1 MSDHHDN
8 DVQAFLDQGSWAPG
22 TPWREVVTDT
32 TEYLVNAGLCFS
44 SGEIA
49 RWLRIF
55 RPSEVFAV
63 RSLGEHVRDLF
74 YSGLFGTYTMV
85 PRTTQG
91 LGRTP
96 AGVEV
101 FVYAPDDSTGYN
113 HEFEVDI
120 PKPGGAATAYPDLSA
135 SASVPASP
143 APSTPPGTAKSGVAI
158 NGSSQPLVALKA
170 TVQKDARLQVP
181 RAAFEAFVHFCN
193 TPMKGG
199 DPVWVKVENDKA
211 VITIADP
218 GDGSK
223 QYDLWADSG
232 RVSFP
237 SQTAP
242 FTPGDTYLVNI
253 APAGLTVD
261 LTQRV

>member
-1 MSDHHDN
+1 MSTTNHYDD
-8 DVQAFLDQGSWAPG
+8 DVKAFLDQGTWAPN
-22 TPWREVVTDT
+22 TPWRDLVTDLT
-32 TEYLVNAGLCFS
+32 AYLVQGGLCFS

-49 RWLRIF
+49 RWLRIN
-55 RPSEVFAV
+55 RPAEVFAV
-63 RSLGEHVRDLF
+63 GSVGEHVRDLF
-74 YSGLFGTYTMV
+74 YGGAFGTYTMV

-101 FVYAPDDSTGYN
+101 FVYAPDDQDGWG

-120 PKPGGAATAYPDLSA
+120 PRPGGAATTYPDLSA
-135 SASVPASP
+135 NMPPNFP
-143 APSTPPGTAKSGVAI
+143 APSPSKPAV
-158 NGSSQPLVALKA
+158 VALKA
-170 TVQKDARLQVP
+170 SVQKDARLQVP

-193 TPMKGG
+193 TPMRGG

-211 VITIADP
+211 VITITDP
-218 GDGSK
+218 GNGAK

-242 FTPGDTYLVNI
+242 FTPGDVYLVNI

-261 LTQRV
+261 LTQKV